1 MKVQGRH
8 SFAAPRTAVFAQI
21 CDPQA
26 LMAVIPGCESVVEV
40 TPGEYVGRIVLR
52 LPGITGSF
60 RTTVRLVDTMPPE
73 GSGLEG
79 RVEGPMGSIAGRADF
94 ILRET
99 NTGTEIEYN
108 GTGAITGPLARLDSR
123 FAERL
128 AESLIEQGLRA
139 LEARLAGKAE

>member
-1 MKVQGRH
+1 M
-8 SFAAPRTAVFAQI
+8 APRAAVFAQM

-40 TPGEYVGRIVLR
+40 RPGEYEGRIVLR
-52 LPGITGSF
+52 LPGMTGSF

-73 GSGLEG
+73 RSGLEG
-79 RVEGPMGSIAGRADF
+79 IVEGPMGSIEGRADF
-94 ILRET
+94 SLRET

-108 GTGAITGPLARLDSR
+108 GTGGITGPLARLDSR

-139 LEARLAGKAE
+139 LEARLVGKAE

>member
-1 MKVQGRH
+1 MKVHGRH
-8 SFAAPRTAVFAQI
+8 SFAAPRDAVFAQI

-40 TPGEYVGRIVLR
+40 RPGEYEGRIALR

-60 RTTVRLVDTMPPE
+60 RTTVHLVDTMPPE
-73 GSGLEG
+73 RSGLEG
-79 RVEGPMGSIAGRADF
+79 GLEGPMGTIGGRADF

-99 NTGTEIEYN
+99 NAGTEIEYN

-123 FAERL
+123 FAERF

>member
-1 MKVQGRH
+1 MKVHGRH
-8 SFAAPRTAVFAQI
+8 HFMAPRAAVFAQI

-40 TPGEYVGRIVLR
+40 RPGEYEGRIVLR
-52 LPGITGSF
+52 LPGMTGSF
-60 RTTVRLVDTMPPE
+60 LTNVRLVDTIAPE
-73 GSGLEG
+73 RSGLEG
-79 RVEGPMGSIAGRADF
+79 RAEGPMGTIGGRAGF
-94 ILRET
+94 ELRET
-99 NTGTEIEYN
+99 DGGTEIEYN

-139 LEARLAGKAE
+139 LEARLVGKAQ